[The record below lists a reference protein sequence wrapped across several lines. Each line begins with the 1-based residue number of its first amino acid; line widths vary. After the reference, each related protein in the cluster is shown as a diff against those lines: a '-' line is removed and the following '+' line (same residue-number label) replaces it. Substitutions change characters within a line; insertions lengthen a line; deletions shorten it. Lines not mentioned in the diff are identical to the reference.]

1 MSMQAAQAALRGE
14 ELDENSP
21 EIQELRA
28 AHLLA
33 IENLLRAIH
42 AERQRTNDGDQ
53 VPAVIPE
60 EVGAAGAVSSEDDD
74 DDDDLAW

>member
-1 MSMQAAQAALRGE
+1 MISTQAAQAALRGE

-42 AERQRTNDGDQ
+42 AERQRNNGGDL
-53 VPAVIPE
+53 VPE
-60 EVGAAGAVSSEDDD
+60 EVGAAGAESGEDSD